1 MIEIKSYTGTVLHRS
16 EADTMR
22 AAVEEAVAARANLA
36 GAYLA
41 RADLTGAY
49 LAVAYLA
56 GANLAGANLAL
67 ADLTRAN
74 LAGANLA
81 GPNLAGANLA
91 LATLIGARP
100 VLMIGPIGSRA
111 AYLTSYI
118 TDAGVRVMAGCWTGT
133 LAELAERVTSEH
145 GDSNHGREYAAAIA
159 MIEAHAA
166 IWTPAAVETTEP
178 KGASHA

>member
-41 RADLTGAY
+41 RA
-49 LAVAYLA
+49 
-56 GANLAGANLAL
+56 
-67 ADLTRAN
+67 N

-91 LATLIGARP
+91 RASLAGANLAGADLAWANLAWANLAGATLIGARP

>member
-41 RADLTGAY
+41 RA
-49 LAVAYLA
+49 
-56 GANLAGANLAL
+56 
-67 ADLTRAN
+67 N

-81 GPNLAGANLA
+81 G
-91 LATLIGARP
+91 ATLIGARP